1 MLLGVIFHMD
11 GKFSC
16 TLCLQ
21 NTVTHMSEHMSPTL
35 ETALGQFGLHDT
47 RKTDNGW

>member
-11 GKFSC
+11 GKFTC

-35 ETALGQFGLHDT
+35 GTASALGLHNT
-47 RKTDNGW
+47 RKIDNG